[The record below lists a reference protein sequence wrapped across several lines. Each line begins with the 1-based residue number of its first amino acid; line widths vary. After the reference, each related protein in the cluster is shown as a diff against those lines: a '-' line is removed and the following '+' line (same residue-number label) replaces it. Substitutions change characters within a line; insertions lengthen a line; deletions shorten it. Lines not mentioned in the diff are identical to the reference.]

1 MLYYCINNRAS
12 DIAVLKLCS
21 GITISKLLVLL
32 EQGSEDSMNIAF
44 RATSL
49 YFLNTFLC
57 SHNTDNTTSEGC
69 VTVLWIDIF
78 SFSFLV
84 LCMFSIRFNIV
95 QNTWNYHSN
104 KNVHHM
110 IIFFVKTII
119 CCNVSVFFLVNP
131 NFLSFCYV
139 FFRNIGLCGP
149 IISIN
154 LNFNCRI
161 VWFFHPYI

>member
-1 MLYYCINNRAS
+1 MDKPKFMNDTSQTVAMTYCINAAKNKRLQIVLGRSVITGGIVLFNVGVLRLADVNSELYYCINNRAS

-44 RATSL
+44 IATSL

-95 QNTWNYHSN
+95 QNT
-104 KNVHHM
+104 
-110 IIFFVKTII
+110 
-119 CCNVSVFFLVNP
+119 
-131 NFLSFCYV
+131 
-139 FFRNIGLCGP
+139 
-149 IISIN
+149 
-154 LNFNCRI
+154 
-161 VWFFHPYI
+161 

>member
-1 MLYYCINNRAS
+1 MDKPKFMNDTSQTVAMTYCINAAKNKRLQIVLGRSVITGGIVLFNVGVLRLADVNSELYCVNNHAS

-44 RATSL
+44 IATSL

-95 QNTWNYHSN
+95 QNT
-104 KNVHHM
+104 
-110 IIFFVKTII
+110 
-119 CCNVSVFFLVNP
+119 
-131 NFLSFCYV
+131 
-139 FFRNIGLCGP
+139 
-149 IISIN
+149 
-154 LNFNCRI
+154 
-161 VWFFHPYI
+161 